1 MPEMIDG
8 KTYWLVGASQGLG
21 EALARKL
28 AGAGCKLILSA
39 RSEDALSTLADELGA
54 EALPIDVT
62 NELSVSNLPEFEHLD
77 GVIYCVGTYDPMTA
91 KGWETEKVHQMTAVN
106 FGGAVNVLGKVLP
119 GMLMRNKGHIA
130 LIGSLSGFR
139 GLPGAIGYGASKA
152 ALMHLAENLRIDLTN
167 TDILVQRLNPGF
179 IKTRLTDKN
188 DFDMPQIMTPEEAAE
203 HVYKGMLSRRF
214 STSFP
219 RPFAWLFTGGQ
230 HMPVSWFQSIFSP
243 RD

>member
-1 MPEMIDG
+1 MPEMFDG

-21 EALARKL
+21 EALARRL
-28 AGAGCKLILSA
+28 AKAGCNLILSA
-39 RSEDALSTLADELGA
+39 RSEDALKKLADELGA
-54 EALPIDVT
+54 QALPIDVT
-62 NELSVSNLPEFEHLD
+62 DANAVSNLANMDHID

-91 KGWETEKVHQMTAVN
+91 KGWDTKKVHQMTSVN

-119 GMLMRNKGHIA
+119 GMVARGTGHIA

-152 ALMHLAENLRIDLTN
+152 ALMHLAENLRIDLKN
-167 TDILVQRLNPGF
+167 TEILVQRLNPGF

-188 DFDMPQIMTPEEAAE
+188 DFDMPQLMTPDEAAE
-203 HVYKGMLSRRF
+203 HVYRGLLSRRF

-230 HMPVSWFQSIFSP
+230 HMPVPWFQSIFSP